1 MNRRACT
8 PATPNP
14 KTPVPAPY
22 TNPAPSDP
30 PHPIVSIRYPVAS
43 NIRHSIV
50 SIRYVSPDPIVS
62 IRYVVASVV
71 MLFFAGIGCA
81 PTPPRERGQE
91 ARGEAVT
98 GETESAD
105 RLAIVNGETITRGQ
119 FDHRL
124 ESLPEYA
131 RVRYRSQQRKR
142 SYLDAVIQ
150 FEALADEAERRG
162 LGSTPR
168 ARQAVKGVLADYA
181 FEQTLGEDVSMEDV
195 SQGAIEQYY
204 RSHRD
209 RFSTPERRR
218 VALIGTNRRE
228 WAEELK
234 ARVEST
240 DPDQRINRFR
250 QLAARYSVSP
260 EPFEFRREGGAAGWV
275 EPPAEEVER
284 TELSEVVFGLD
295 NHKQVTAPFR
305 YRDGWYVAMW
315 FERKEAEE
323 TSLEDAAETIRR
335 TLYDRRR
342 RERSQELS
350 SKWRRRAEVDIRDT
364 IVEGLAA
371 PPKTRY
377 TRREQLPLK
386 TVDPD

>member
-1 MNRRACT
+1 M
-8 PATPNP
+8 
-14 KTPVPAPY
+14 
-22 TNPAPSDP
+22 
-30 PHPIVSIRYPVAS
+30 
-43 NIRHSIV
+43 
-50 SIRYVSPDPIVS
+50 
-62 IRYVVASVV
+62 
-71 MLFFAGIGCA
+71 
-81 PTPPRERGQE
+81 
-91 ARGEAVT
+91 
-98 GETESAD
+98 
-105 RLAIVNGETITRGQ
+105 
-119 FDHRL
+119 
-124 ESLPEYA
+124 
-131 RVRYRSQQRKR
+131 
-142 SYLDAVIQ
+142 
-150 FEALADEAERRG
+150 
-162 LGSTPR
+162 
-168 ARQAVKGVLADYA
+168 
-181 FEQTLGEDVSMEDV
+181 
-195 SQGAIEQYY
+195 
-204 RSHRD
+204 
-209 RFSTPERRR
+209 PERRR

-260 EPFEFRREGGAAGWV
+260 EPFELRREGGAAGWV
-275 EPPAEEVER
+275 EPPTEEDER
-284 TELSEVVFGLD
+284 TELSEVVFGLEHQ
-295 NHKQVTAPFR
+295 NEVSAPFR

-342 RERSQELS
+342 RERRKELS
-350 SKWRRRAEVDIRDT
+350 SNWRRRAEVDIRDT